1 MIKNK
6 YRYVASSSTGTS
18 PARVPARRQV
28 KYRYLTGHQLSPGEV
43 EGFVH
48 NYKHLASVTVNCFA
62 AWAPNATHRF
72 WRIKQKR
79 ICSINCRPWELADR
93 LHTRY
98 SFLPVQIMNPE
109 LHSALM
115 RSIYIYIENKTD
127 AFWSSY
133 TVFYTSAAYV
143 PLSCANRLIHSR
155 QVHYLHAPVQA
166 SLPAVLSS
174 HSFTFR
180 SWQRHF
186 SLFHDL
192 HLSPIS
198 QDSVWSD
205 ITFHNPLHWRV
216 TSLLRCS

>member
-115 RSIYIYIENKTD
+115 RSIYIYREQNRCILKFLYCFLHLCSLCPIVLCQQTHPQQTSPLP
-127 AFWSSY
+127 AC
-133 TVFYTSAAYV
+133 TSAGIIACSLK
-143 PLSCANRLIHSR
+143 LS
-155 QVHYLHAPVQA
+155 
-166 SLPAVLSS
+166 
-174 HSFTFR
+174 
-180 SWQRHF
+180 
-186 SLFHDL
+186 
-192 HLSPIS
+192 
-198 QDSVWSD
+198 
-205 ITFHNPLHWRV
+205 
-216 TSLLRCS
+216 